1 MPTVT
6 IRQLSPEEASE
17 VMYPLTSYSF
27 SPSPPLRDKAEFMAS
42 ARLRRGATCVAAFED
57 DLPVA
62 VVAATAMAQNVRG
75 ALFGSSAIWGVASHP
90 AARRQGYV
98 RKSMAVLLALT
109 REAGMV
115 TSALY
120 PFRESFYE
128 RMGYVNSA
136 RPHIA
141 KFAPAEL
148 APLLKHDLGGHVE
161 WLSIADGYD
170 VYRDYVIRVRQR
182 THGMAVFDQPEK
194 EEAIRR
200 NDSWVALAKVGGETV
215 GAMLYNLRHEGGH
228 GMTLKAHRFYSDTS
242 QGRYLLLQWIAR
254 HADQAGQAEL
264 RLRPTELPETWFPD
278 LRVTVEFVWGPM
290 ARIVDVMGIQG
301 MPVGGCAADGHE
313 ADGFTAYLTD
323 ALCPWNEGRWRFEA
337 VDGRLRVSRTDE
349 AHCELTIQG
358 LTGLVFGTHSAADFA
373 FRGWG
378 QPALPVQEAI
388 HALFAPAPPPYLH
401 ETF

>member
-6 IRQLSPEEASE
+6 IRQLTLEEAPE
-17 VMYPLTSYSF
+17 VMYPLTSYAF
-27 SPSPPLRDKAEFMAS
+27 SPSPPLRDKAEFIAS
-42 ARLRRGATCVAAFED
+42 ASLRRGISCVAAFED
-57 DLPVA
+57 ELAVA
-62 VVAATAMAQNVRG
+62 VVSAVAMTQNVRG
-75 ALFGSSAIWGVASHP
+75 ALFGASGILGIASHP

-98 RKSMAVLLALT
+98 RDSMAAMLALT

-136 RPHIA
+136 RPHVA

-161 WLSIADGYD
+161 WLSTADGYD
-170 VYRDYVIRVRQR
+170 AYRDYVMRVRER

-200 NDSWVALAKVGGETV
+200 NESWVALAKVGGETV

-228 GMTLKAHRFYSDTS
+228 GMTLKAYRFYSDTS

-264 RLRPTELPETWFPD
+264 LLPPTDLPETWFPD
-278 LRVTVEFVWGPM
+278 LRVTVECVWGPM
-290 ARIVDVMGIQG
+290 ARIVDVTGIQG
-301 MPVGGCAADGHE
+301 MPVGAG
-313 ADGFTAYLTD
+313 GFTAHLTD
-323 ALCPWNEGRWRFEA
+323 ALCPWNAGRWRFEA
-337 VDGRLRVSRTDE
+337 VDGRLRVSRSDTAD
-349 AHCELTIQG
+349 CELAIQG

-378 QPALPVQEAI
+378 QPTRQTQAAMQ
-388 HALFAPAPPPYLH
+388 ALFPPMPLPYLH
-401 ETF
+401 ESF